1 MISWKKCRPL
11 AATKLGCNE
20 ARDWLVAMMPMDVP
34 CSSLNPSR
42 SCRTVKVRKYASNLT
57 DSHLVEEQKV
67 HVFNYD

>member
-20 ARDWLVAMMPMDVP
+20 ARDWLVAMIPMAVP

-42 SCRTVKVRKYASNLT
+42 SWRTVKVGKCSQT
-57 DSHLVEEQKV
+57 
-67 HVFNYD
+67 